1 MVSPCVLNPQETQQ
15 ITLHSGVVLSLLRLS
30 EWQGCTLSR
39 RYRSNPID
47 IALANYIKALND
59 FASLAESVS
68 AMSDP
73 HDKVN
78 LENTEKRNK

>member
-1 MVSPCVLNPQETQQ
+1 
-15 ITLHSGVVLSLLRLS
+15 
-30 EWQGCTLSR
+30 LSR

-73 HDKVN
+73 RDSLASSNRKD
-78 LENTEKRNK
+78 EKWEK

>member
-1 MVSPCVLNPQETQQ
+1 L
-15 ITLHSGVVLSLLRLS
+15 GVLSLLRLW

-73 HDKVN
+73 SDSIQLFNRK
-78 LENTEKRNK
+78 EKNVQSPKSPKTH